1 MPLFW
6 RERIQSIIIFFSGN
20 FMCKCKQVFLKLPN
34 TFNRLFDYID
44 NSFDHVQLIFVK
56 GQNEVGLFDQE
67 GNSVAHKLSSES
79 NATKTSM
86 TKSTF
91 LRTRFKLLVEVE
103 EKEEEKELKVST
115 YAIIFTNC
123 DMIIR
128 PLFFP
133 VRVNGRSWSC
143 DVKTYLK
150 YIKIYEIKYKTQPK
164 GNFCFSKNSFNDH
177 FNSWF

>member
-1 MPLFW
+1 M
-6 RERIQSIIIFFSGN
+6 
-20 FMCKCKQVFLKLPN
+20 FLKLPN
-34 TFNRLFDYID
+34 TFDRIFDYID
-44 NSFDHVQLIFVK
+44 NSFDHVELIFVK
-56 GQNEVGLFDQE
+56 GHNGVGLFDQE

-133 VRVNGRSWSC
+133 VRVNGRS
-143 DVKTYLK
+143 
-150 YIKIYEIKYKTQPK
+150 
-164 GNFCFSKNSFNDH
+164 
-177 FNSWF
+177 